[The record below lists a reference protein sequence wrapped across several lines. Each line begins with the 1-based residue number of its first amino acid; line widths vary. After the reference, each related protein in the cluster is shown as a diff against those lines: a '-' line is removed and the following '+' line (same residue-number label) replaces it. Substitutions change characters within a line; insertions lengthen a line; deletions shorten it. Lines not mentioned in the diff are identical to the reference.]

1 MMFQQINTQVLALGK
16 NFADTAFKAQSLALE
31 GFEKIAGLQLK
42 TLESQVNATT
52 VFLNEAFEARDF
64 ETAKAVWPKGVNLVK
79 ESTEKLYST
88 SQEVFG
94 VSLKTSEALGQLAR
108 DAFETT
114 NDKFAKS
121 VNAVNAA
128 AASAT
133 TKAAK

>member
-1 MMFQQINTQVLALGK
+1 MFQQINTQVLALGK

-42 TLESQVNATT
+42 TLENQVNATT
-52 VFLNEAFEARDF
+52 AFLSEAFEARDF

-94 VSLKTSEALGQLAR
+94 VGLKTSEALGQLAR

-114 NDKFAKS
+114 NDKFTKS

-128 AASAT
+128 AASVTA
-133 TKAAK
+133 KASK

>member
-1 MMFQQINTQVLALGK
+1 MFQQINTQVLALSK

-42 TLESQVNATT
+42 TLENQVNATT
-52 VFLNEAFEARDF
+52 AFLSEAFKARDF
-64 ETAKAVWPKGVNLVK
+64 ETAKTVWPKGVNLVK

-94 VSLKTSEALGQLAR
+94 VGLKTSEALGQLAR

-114 NDKFAKS
+114 NDKFTKS

-128 AASAT
+128 AASVTA
-133 TKAAK
+133 KASK